1 VTIHTGGELARRGE
15 NRVLDCQ
22 ACGHPHLDPLPDRQ
36 RLARHYGERYYEE
49 LNPDQLAKDR
59 AEREY
64 WRLEHRDRFA
74 DWAALLG
81 HDGGTLVDVGCSGG
95 LLLETAAE
103 AGWSVLG
110 IEPSPIGVEECRRLG
125 LPVHHGGYEDVALD
139 AEVDVV
145 HAKLVLEHL
154 LAPAE
159 FVAWSRRALRPGGLL
174 TVQVPNDFNA
184 LQLKAQQELGLE
196 SWWVTPS
203 FDHINYFG
211 FASLERLLVAGG
223 FELCGRDTT
232 YPMEWFLL
240 GGEDYVS
247 DPPLGATVHARR
259 MQLEQRLEELG
270 ERRPWHRQLAERGLG
285 REAIVTARRPL

>member
-1 VTIHTGGELARRGE
+1 M
-15 NRVLDCQ
+15 
-22 ACGHPHLDPLPDRQ
+22 
-36 RLARHYGERYYEE
+36 
-49 LNPDQLAKDR
+49 
-59 AEREY
+59 
-64 WRLEHRDRFA
+64 
-74 DWAALLG
+74 
-81 HDGGTLVDVGCSGG
+81 
-95 LLLETAAE
+95 
-103 AGWSVLG
+103 
-110 IEPSPIGVEECRRLG
+110 
-125 LPVHHGGYEDVALD
+125 
-139 AEVDVV
+139 
-145 HAKLVLEHL
+145 LEHL
-154 LAPAE
+154 LALAE

-211 FASLERLLVAGG
+211 FASLEGLLVAGG

-259 MQLEQRLEELG
+259 MLLEQRLEE
-270 ERRPWHRQLAERGLG
+270 RR
-285 REAIVTARRPL
+285 